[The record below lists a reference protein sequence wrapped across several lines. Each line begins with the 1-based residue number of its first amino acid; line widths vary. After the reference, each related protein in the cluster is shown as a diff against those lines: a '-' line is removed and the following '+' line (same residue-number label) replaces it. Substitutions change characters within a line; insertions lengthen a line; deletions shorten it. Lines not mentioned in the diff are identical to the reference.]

1 MARGRSSVRAPVFQI
16 GDGGSS
22 PLARSIAL
30 PSRTHDMEAPDA
42 EPRRLPPG
50 EPTDTPTPE
59 PRQPDESGDPDIT
72 AEERRRNAYRVA

>member
-22 PLARSIAL
+22 PLARSIA
-30 PSRTHDMEAPDA
+30 PPPRTHDMEAPDA

-50 EPTDTPTPE
+50 EPADTPAP
-59 PRQPDESGDPDIT
+59 QPGRCDESPDSEDT